1 MGRAHN
7 FLREKPWGRG
17 WKYRGFLAGGIST
30 ASSLFPFFG
39 TRLRRINLAP
49 TQYRQLRRLHVS
61 QGSLLPVPTE
71 REREDRRERTW
82 ERGCQ
87 ILRAR
92 NLLKYMSIL
101 SCKIIISICLSLRN
115 LYVHIAGWSFY
126 SEAFWPMDVLNLDIL
141 KGDKSYAGVS
151 PMANC
156 ARIFPLTGPSLNP
169 WAVNTKEWNF
179 SLNYLLTL
187 LIQLDFPMISL
198 AR

>member
-1 MGRAHN
+1 MTVIVNMFPRIVSYPS
-7 FLREKPWGRG
+7 LR
-17 WKYRGFLAGGIST
+17 S
-30 ASSLFPFFG
+30 
-39 TRLRRINLAP
+39 
-49 TQYRQLRRLHVS
+49 
-61 QGSLLPVPTE
+61 E
-71 REREDRRERTW
+71 RERIGERTW

-87 ILRAR
+87 IHCAR

-141 KGDKSYAGVS
+141 KGDKSYTGVS

-179 SLNYLLTL
+179 SLNYVLTL
-187 LIQLDFPMISL
+187 LIQLSNDFISSITSRWSGNEPAL
-198 AR
+198 FPRLGEELESDGNRA

>member
-1 MGRAHN
+1 MTEILNMFPRVLSYPS
-7 FLREKPWGRG
+7 LR
-17 WKYRGFLAGGIST
+17 S
-30 ASSLFPFFG
+30 
-39 TRLRRINLAP
+39 
-49 TQYRQLRRLHVS
+49 
-61 QGSLLPVPTE
+61 E
-71 REREDRRERTW
+71 RERIGGREPGN
-82 ERGCQ
+82 EVAKSFVHE
-87 ILRAR
+87 IL
-92 NLLKYMSIL
+92 SIL

-156 ARIFPLTGPSLNP
+156 ARIFPVTGPSLNP

-179 SLNYLLTL
+179 SSNYVLTL

>member
-1 MGRAHN
+1 MTEILNMFPRVLSYPS
-7 FLREKPWGRG
+7 LR
-17 WKYRGFLAGGIST
+17 S
-30 ASSLFPFFG
+30 
-39 TRLRRINLAP
+39 
-49 TQYRQLRRLHVS
+49 
-61 QGSLLPVPTE
+61 E
-71 REREDRRERTW
+71 RERIGGREAGN
-82 ERGCQ
+82 EVAKSFVHE
-87 ILRAR
+87 IL
-92 NLLKYMSIL
+92 SIL

-179 SLNYLLTL
+179 SSNYVLTL